1 MTGGAPF
8 PWLAAPLRQALA
20 LRGHALLVQGSA
32 GVGALALLRTLAQ
45 ALLCEGMGDVRPC
58 GQCASCRLT
67 AGGTHPDLRQL
78 LPESLR
84 GTDDPGSEEEGGTGS
99 SRSKKKPSRQIR
111 IDEVRAAI
119 DWIALSSARGR
130 AKVLLLYPA
139 EAMNLQSASALL
151 KTLEEP
157 PGQARLLLGTA
168 DAGLL
173 LPTLR
178 SRCQRLALGAPDA
191 AQARAWLEARGV
203 AGAEALLAAAGGAPV
218 DAAALAEAGIDAE
231 AWRALPRALAA
242 GRTATFQGWPLA
254 RVLDALQKIC
264 HDLQVAAA
272 GGEPR
277 FFDAGSLPPGARAV
291 ALSRWGGTLTR
302 VARHDEHP
310 WNEGLLVEA
319 LVAEGRACWQ
329 DDTPAPATSG
339 GAAATLSR

>member
-1 MTGGAPF
+1 MTGGEPL

-20 LRGHALLVQGSA
+20 QRGHALLVQGSA
-32 GVGALALLRTLAQ
+32 GMGALALLRALAR
-45 ALLCEGMGDVRPC
+45 AHLCEGTAELGPC
-58 GQCASCRLT
+58 GHCVSCRLT

-84 GTDDPGSEEEGGTGS
+84 GADEPGTEEEGGGF

-139 EAMNLQSASALL
+139 EAMNPQSASALL

-178 SRCQRLALGAPDA
+178 SRCQRLTLATPDA
-191 AQARAWLEARGV
+191 SQALAWLQARGV
-203 AGAEALLAAAGGAPV
+203 ADAGTLLAAAGGAPM
-218 DAAALAEAGIDAE
+218 DAAGLAEAGIGAD
-231 AWRALPRALAA
+231 AWRALPRAVAA
-242 GRTATFQGWPLA
+242 GRAAVFQGWPLV
-254 RVLDALQKIC
+254 RVLDALKKIC
-264 HDLQVAAA
+264 HDLQVAEA

-277 FFDAGSLPPGARAV
+277 FFDPTSLPPGARAF
-291 ALSRWGGTLTR
+291 ALAGWGRTLTR

-319 LVAEGRACWQ
+319 LVAEGCACWQ
-329 DDTPAPATSG
+329 DATPAPATG
-339 GAAATLSR
+339 RGTPATLGR